1 MQFNGSIGRLEIN
14 GDVRACV
21 AGAVLFAL
29 LLNLGFWQLGRAD
42 EKNLLQT
49 RWEARSALPAVTPM
63 ALLETPDVSQ
73 YADRRVRWQGVL
85 DPEAYVLLDN
95 RLHRGRV
102 GYHVVALIETDDWLV
117 PVNLGWLA
125 GDPSRR
131 TVPVVNLIEGPAL
144 IEGQVYVPSAKPIM
158 MVEQQPPNRL
168 PATVQTLYWD
178 QWFDTLAALTEQS
191 LFPYEVRIDPASPLA
206 LVAEW
211 PVVNQ
216 SSAKHI
222 GYAVQWFAMA
232 AVLLLIGVLLM
243 SNIRDIIA
251 GRPSS

>member
-42 EKNLLQT
+42 EKNVLQT
-49 RWEARSALPAVTPM
+49 RWEARSALPAVTPL
-63 ALLETPDVSQ
+63 ALLETSDFSQ
-73 YADRRVRWQGVL
+73 YADRRVRWQGTL

-102 GYHVVALIETDDWLV
+102 GYHVVALIETDGSSV

-131 TVPVVNLIEGPAL
+131 TAPVVNLMKGPAL

-158 MVEQQPPNRL
+158 MVEQLPPDHL

-178 QWFDTLAALTEQS
+178 QWFDTLAALTGAS
-191 LFPYEVRIDPASPLA
+191 IFPYEVRIDPASPLA

-232 AVLLLIGVLLM
+232 GVLLLIGVLLV
-243 SNIRDIIA
+243 SNIRDIVA

>member
-1 MQFNGSIGRLEIN
+1 MQFNGSIGRLEIK

-21 AGAVLFAL
+21 AGTVLFAL

-42 EKNLLQT
+42 EKNLLQM
-49 RWEARSALPAVTPM
+49 RWEARSALPAVTPS
-63 ALLETPDVSQ
+63 ALLQTSDVTQ

-85 DPEAYVLLDN
+85 DPEAYLLLDN

-102 GYHVVALIETDDWLV
+102 GYHVIALIETGDWSV

-131 TVPVVNLIEGPAL
+131 TTPVVKLMEGAAV

-158 MVEQQPPNRL
+158 MVEQPPPDRL
-168 PATVQTLYWD
+168 PSTVQTLYWD
-178 QWFDTLAALTEQS
+178 QWFDTLAALTGKS
-191 LFPYEVRIDPASPLA
+191 VFPYEVRIDPASPLA

-216 SSAKHI
+216 SSAKHM

-243 SNIRDIIA
+243 SNIREIVA

>member
-1 MQFNGSIGRLEIN
+1 
-14 GDVRACV
+14 
-21 AGAVLFAL
+21 
-29 LLNLGFWQLGRAD
+29 
-42 EKNLLQT
+42 
-49 RWEARSALPAVTPM
+49 
-63 ALLETPDVSQ
+63 
-73 YADRRVRWQGVL
+73 
-85 DPEAYVLLDN
+85 
-95 RLHRGRV
+95 V
-102 GYHVVALIETDDWLV
+102 GYHVIALIEAGDWSV

-131 TVPVVNLIEGPAL
+131 TIPVVNVMEGAAL

-158 MVEQQPPNRL
+158 MVEQLPPDGL

-178 QWFDTLAALTEQS
+178 QWFDTLAALTGKS
-191 LFPYEVRIDPASPLA
+191 IFPYEVRIDPGSPLA

-216 SSAKHI
+216 SSAKHM

-243 SNIRDIIA
+243 SNIREIVA
-251 GRPSS
+251 GKSSP

>member
-1 MQFNGSIGRLEIN
+1 MQFNGSIGRLEIH

-42 EKNLLQT
+42 EKNVLQT
-49 RWEARSALPAVTPM
+49 RWEARSALPAVTPL
-63 ALLETPDVSQ
+63 ALLETSDVSQ
-73 YADRRVRWQGVL
+73 YADRRVRWQGTL

-102 GYHVVALIETDDWLV
+102 GYHVVALIETDGSLV

-131 TVPVVNLIEGPAL
+131 TAPVVNLMKGPAL

-158 MVEQQPPNRL
+158 MVEQLPPDHL

-178 QWFDTLAALTEQS
+178 QWFDTLAALTGAS
-191 LFPYEVRIDPASPLA
+191 IFPYEVRIDPASPLA

-232 AVLLLIGVLLM
+232 GVLLLIGVLLV
-243 SNIRDIIA
+243 SNIRDIVA